1 MVILWPA
8 MSSAAM
14 CHSVYTVKD
23 SVKTSTQTLLLR
35 NSTTENVLEIMHLR
49 SLSFVSCIHLGG
61 PNTFFF
67 FFSKLV

>member
-14 CHSVYTVKD
+14 CHSVYTVKEN
-23 SVKTSTQTLLLR
+23 VKTSTQTLLLH
-35 NSTTENVLEIMHLR
+35 NSTTENVLEIMQLG
-49 SLSFVSCIHLGG
+49 SLSFVSFILGG
-61 PNTFFF
+61 PNTI